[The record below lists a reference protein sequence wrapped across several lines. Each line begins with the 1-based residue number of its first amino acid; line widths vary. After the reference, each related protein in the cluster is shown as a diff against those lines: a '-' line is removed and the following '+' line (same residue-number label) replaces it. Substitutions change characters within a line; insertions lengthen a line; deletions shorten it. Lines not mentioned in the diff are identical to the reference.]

1 MNKIKYLLALI
12 VFLATSCE
20 IELKNDD
27 TELPPELTVNALVS
41 TDTILTA
48 TVTTATS
55 FKEFT
60 IDEYIDFADYED
72 KNFND
77 ELVRLTVIPTTQVTA
92 TVNGSDV
99 YQLKYNADNLNFQCD
114 YRPKEGDVI
123 KIEAAADGYPTAS
136 AQVVVPQHQRL
147 EIVSCERL
155 YDPMSYDI
163 GS

>member
-60 IDEYIDFADYED
+60 IDEYIDFADYQILLSSQHYG
-72 KNFND
+72 KSAVSVNF
-77 ELVRLTVIPTTQVTA
+77 A
-92 TVNGSDV
+92 G
-99 YQLKYNADNLNFQCD
+99 
-114 YRPKEGDVI
+114 
-123 KIEAAADGYPTAS
+123 
-136 AQVVVPQHQRL
+136 
-147 EIVSCERL
+147 
-155 YDPMSYDI
+155 
-163 GS
+163 